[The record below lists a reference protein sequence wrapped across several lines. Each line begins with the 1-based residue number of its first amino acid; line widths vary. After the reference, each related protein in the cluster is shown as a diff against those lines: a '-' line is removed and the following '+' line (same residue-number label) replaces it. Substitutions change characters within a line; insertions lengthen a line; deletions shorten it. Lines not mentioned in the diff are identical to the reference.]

1 MITVDQRPLV
11 LHLLIGLCRAG
22 LERAVVAVGD
32 GAELI
37 ETAVRE
43 AELPIQV
50 SYVTVPP
57 SLWRNLAN
65 SILMCKAAFKTDEPL
80 LIVRADQLYD
90 WRVLR
95 KIACAPF
102 VPGIDAFALVDPAPE
117 TLEWASGAL
126 CGPSCKH
133 AGNTGRCNAL
143 VKVARGAD
151 GRAVRCGCMLKVP
164 LRRRHSSQA
173 CAPRTGSPRRWLPRT
188 LGTHWDLRPLWP
200 SAEVAGGGAPAQ
212 HPDHPPAPCHAQVRP
227 PAGQLRRGGG
237 GRRVRLAPQD
247 LRDHGAARARE
258 HVQRHHSATPGGHA
272 GALPNPKP
280 KPYPDQVQHHLGGHA
295 GAGSGGCAAPPHNLT
310 PSLPLTR
317 NPKPNVTLAVTVTL
331 TLTTASA

>member
-1 MITVDQRPLV
+1 M
-11 LHLLIGLCRAG
+11 
-22 LERAVVAVGD
+22 VAVGD

-151 GRAVRCGCMLKVP
+151 GRAVRCGCMLHVP
-164 LRRRHSSQA
+164 PRRRHSSHA

-188 LGTHWDLRPLWP
+188 LGTRRRAARGPMGPAAAVALGRGRRWCCALSARTSRNSLPPSCALPRP
-200 SAEVAGGGAPAQ
+200 GAATGWAASTRWWRATCTPRA
-212 HPDHPPAPCHAQVRP
+212 PRSSRSWRGSRKRTCTAPPQRHARG
-227 PAGQLRRGGG
+227 PAG
-237 GRRVRLAPQD
+237 AM
-247 LRDHGAARARE
+247 
-258 HVQRHHSATPGGHA
+258 
-272 GALPNPKP
+272 PKP
-280 KPYPDQVQHHLGGHA
+280 KPKPNPNQVQHDLGGHA

-310 PSLPLTR
+310 PTLPLTP
-317 NPKPNVTLAVTVTL
+317 NPKPNVTLTVTVTL
-331 TLTTASA
+331 PLTTASA